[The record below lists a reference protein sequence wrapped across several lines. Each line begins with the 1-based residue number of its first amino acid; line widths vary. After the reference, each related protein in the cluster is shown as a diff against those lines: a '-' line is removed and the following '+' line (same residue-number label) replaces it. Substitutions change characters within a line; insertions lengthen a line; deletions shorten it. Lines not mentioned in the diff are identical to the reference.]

1 MKAHYFSLALLLSL
15 ITSCSQQKEANK
27 DNIENLNAEQKNV
40 PSESKVDVTTSQIDL
55 GRTEWQ
61 NPELVLSSIGDLEGK
76 VIADLGAGSGYFSFK
91 MAQTAQKIIALDIDP
106 KALEYIDNQIG
117 IAGDWAK
124 NIETRLTPADRP
136 NLEKDEA
143 DAVLIVNTYF
153 YIPERQKYLQQL
165 FDAIKENGKLVI
177 VEYKIGDMIVG
188 PSDDFKVTPEAIE
201 AELRKSGFKSVN
213 VDLQSLQYQFVITAE
228 KR

>member
-1 MKAHYFSLALLLSL
+1 MRLHLFLLALIFTL
-15 ITSCSQQKEANK
+15 IASCSQQKEVDK
-27 DNIENLNAEQKNV
+27 KSPEKVDSTQKSIQ
-40 PSESKVDVTTSQIDL
+40 SESEADVAADEIDL
-55 GRTEWQ
+55 SRTEWQ
-61 NPELVLSSIGDLEGK
+61 NPELVLSSIGDLNGK
-76 VIADLGAGSGYFSFK
+76 VIADLGAGSGYFTFK
-91 MAQTAQKIIALDIDP
+91 MAQKAKKVIALDIDP
-106 KALEYIDNQIG
+106 KALDYINDQIE

-124 NIETRLTPADRP
+124 NIETRLTPPARP
-136 NLEKDEA
+136 NLEVNEV

-153 YIPERQKYLQQL
+153 YIPERGMYLRQL
-165 FDAIKENGKLVI
+165 YNAIKENGKLVI

-201 AELRKSGFKSVN
+201 TELRRSGFKSVN

>member
-1 MKAHYFSLALLLSL
+1 MRRHYSLLALIFILAA
-15 ITSCSQQKEANK
+15 SCSQQKEANK
-27 DNIENLNAEQKNV
+27 ENSERLNSTQRSV
-40 PSESKVDVTTSQIDL
+40 QPESKAAAAAAEVDL

-76 VIADLGAGSGYFSFK
+76 VIADLGAGSGYFTFK

-106 KALEYIDNQIG
+106 KALEYIDNQIE

-124 NIETRLTPADRP
+124 NIETRLTPAERP
-136 NLEKDEA
+136 NLQVNEA

-153 YIPERQKYLQQL
+153 YIPERQSYLHQL
-165 FDAIKENGKLVI
+165 TNCIKENGKLVI
-177 VEYKIGDMIVG
+177 VEYKIGDLIVG
-188 PSDDFKVTPEAIE
+188 PSDDFKVTPEDIE

>member
-1 MKAHYFSLALLLSL
+1 MKRYYFLPTLIFLL
-15 ITSCSQQKEANK
+15 IVSCSQQEESN
-27 DNIENLNAEQKNV
+27 NENSEQLDSNQK
-40 PSESKVDVTTSQIDL
+40 SLQAESKVDVAAAEVDL

-76 VIADLGAGSGYFSFK
+76 VIADLGAGSGYFTFK
-91 MAQTAQKIIALDIDP
+91 MAQKAQKIIALDIDP
-106 KALEYIDNQIG
+106 KALEYIDNQIE
-117 IAGDWAK
+117 IAGDWAN
-124 NIETRLTPADRP
+124 NIETRLTPAERP
-136 NLEKDEA
+136 NLEINET

-153 YIPERQKYLQQL
+153 YIPERQSYLQQL
-165 FDAIKENGKLVI
+165 SNCIKENGKLVI

-201 AELRKSGFKSVN
+201 TELRKSGFKSVN